1 MFRFFDVA
9 SKASSVCV
17 NTTFS
22 KIVHGKVCFLINDQG
37 GEQLRRTVQPY
48 PYAIYPR
55 PGTEGD
61 QTN

>member
-17 NTTFS
+17 DTTFS
-22 KIVHGKVCFLINDQG
+22 KIVNGKVCFFIDDQG
-37 GEQLRRTVQPY
+37 GEQLRRIVQPY
-48 PYAIYPR
+48 PSAVYPR
-55 PGTEGD
+55 PGTEGE